1 MGLFSKKVCRYK
13 IDCFLLSQMRE
24 NAGLSVEQF
33 ASLIG
38 WTASYQ
44 YQLERGEFDDVSQKT
59 MDELRSAFNRC
70 GIDIEDEL

>member
-1 MGLFSKKVCRYK
+1 MGLIKRKISRYE
-13 IDCFLLSQMRE
+13 IDHFLLSQMRE

-44 YQLERGEFDDVSQKT
+44 YQLERGEFDDISGKT
-59 MDELRSAFNRC
+59 MDELCSAFSRC
-70 GIDIEDEL
+70 GIKIDE